1 MFYSLAFGMNVLT
14 MIVYWSL
21 LHSTKIKNAKTSF
34 KSISKFPSVK
44 RDLSFILD
52 KGVSFEVIKA
62 VAFKAENKILKKVS
76 LFDVYEGDKLEKG
89 KVSYAIGLTLQD
101 VSKTLTDKQIDKSVA
116 RILAEITKTT
126 GATLR

>member
-1 MFYSLAFGMNVLT
+1 MKP
-14 MIVYWSL
+14 L
-21 LHSTKIKNAKTSF
+21 LKARKKRKIIATELP
-34 KSISKFPSVK
+34 KFPSVK

-52 KGVSFEVIKA
+52 KSVSFESIKE
-62 VAFKAENKILKKVS
+62 VAFKAENKILKNVS

>member
-1 MFYSLAFGMNVLT
+1 KVDAPVFWADLRVKPLLKARKKRK
-14 MIVYWSL
+14 IVATEL
-21 LHSTKIKNAKTSF
+21 P
-34 KSISKFPSVK
+34 KFPSVK

-52 KGVSFEVIKA
+52 KSVSFESIKE
-62 VAFKAENKILKKVS
+62 VAFKAENKILKNVS

-89 KVSYAIGLTLQD
+89 KVSYAISLTLQD